1 MSELSTEHA
10 NPTSPEVRE
19 SPRVKVYERPVRLQ
33 RWFLPA
39 LLPASLLLAALI
51 ALLILVLA

>member
-19 SPRVKVYERPVRLQ
+19 SPRVKVYERPELQ
-33 RWFLPA
+33 RWFRPA
-39 LLPASLLLAALI
+39 LLPAALLLAGLI